1 MAISLLSP
9 PLVEPE
15 LPQLESPKEP
25 RTPRPALRVPARSRI
40 RSSLPG
46 AQEEDTLG
54 GWLLRRLAPGEATL
68 WVGSPSTVEPVLE
81 DLYAT
86 VAGSGGE
93 ISLVEGA
100 NRFHPYRIGER
111 ARCQNVDAESVLSRI
126 RLARAFTAYQL
137 VGLVDAWEREVRR
150 HPPALLVA
158 HDLPA
163 LFEGEELPRE
173 ERVPLLTHVAG
184 TLERLLERTRL
195 PLLLVLPGGFDRF
208 PGLADRGPRFAEM
221 LRFRPGPER
230 LAVESYRDGRTL
242 AIVARPPGQRGLEQ
256 FAPTGRTEVIAWA
269 APSRP
274 TARRSRSG

>member
-1 MAISLLSP
+1 MTLSLSAP

-15 LPQLESPKEP
+15 LPRPEGPAEP
-25 RTPRPALRVPARSRI
+25 RTRRPALRVPARSRS
-40 RSSLPG
+40 RPALPG
-46 AQEEDTLG
+46 AQEEGTLC
-54 GWLLRRLAPGEATL
+54 GWLLRRLSPGEATL
-68 WVGSPSTVEPVLE
+68 WVGPPSTVEPVLE
-81 DLYAT
+81 DLYAC
-86 VAGSGGE
+86 VAGSGGP

-111 ARCQNVDAESVLSRI
+111 ARCRDLDAESVLARI
-126 RLARAFTAYQL
+126 RLARSFTAYQL
-137 VGLVDAWEREVRR
+137 VGLVDRWEREVRR

-163 LFEGEELPRE
+163 MFEGEELPRE
-173 ERVPLLTHVAG
+173 ERVPLLRHVAQ
-184 TLERLLERTRL
+184 TLHRLLDRTRL

-208 PGLADRGPRFAEM
+208 PGLADQGPRFAEM

-242 AIVARPPGQRGLEQ
+242 AIVARPPGQRGLEE
-256 FAPTGRTEVIAWA
+256 FASTGRSEVIAWA